1 MATQEQLTF
10 LASAAKSA
18 KLAGHIWPGMAAC
31 EAALESTWG
40 TSELALKAHNLF
52 GAKQQ
57 IHPVYGTLHLPTREF
72 LNRQWVTEDAEWCEY
87 PDFAT
92 SFLERMN
99 TLRRLAG
106 SFPHYAAALAA
117 ATPEVYVSQVSLS
130 WSTDPLRAEKCIEIS
145 GAHTNTI
152 SAALQSA

>member
-1 MATQEQLTF
+1 MATQGQLTF
-10 LASAAKSA
+10 LAISAKAA

-57 IHPVYGTLHLPTREF
+57 VHPVYGSLDLPTREF
-72 LNRQWVTEDAEWCEY
+72 LNHQWVTVDAEWCEY
-87 PDFAT
+87 PDYAT
-92 SFLERMN
+92 SFRERMN

-106 SFPHYAAALAA
+106 SYPHYSAALAA
-117 ATPEVYVSQVSLS
+117 ATPEVYVSQVSLA
-130 WSTDPLRAEKCIEIS
+130 WSTDPERAEKCIEIYR
-145 GAHTNTI
+145 AHGDILTVGL
-152 SAALQSA
+152 S